1 MLMDGC
7 ELSSTLAEFA
17 SVGLKTVSTLYWQ
30 ISMQFGEFNSARHQF
45 SLGQGKNLTAD
56 LWQIPVVKG
65 DPGLNACCQQA
76 VNDRVVEVQA
86 SLIRGPGATGLD
98 AGPGYRHAER
108 LDPQPLHHVD
118 ILQQT
123 TTE

>member
-1 MLMDGC
+1 M
-7 ELSSTLAEFA
+7 
-17 SVGLKTVSTLYWQ
+17 
-30 ISMQFGEFNSARHQF
+30 
-45 SLGQGKNLTAD
+45 
-56 LWQIPVVKG
+56 VKG
-65 DPGLNACCQQA
+65 DPGLNASCQQA

-86 SLIRGPGATGLD
+86 SLVGDTSAVGLD

-108 LDPQPLHHVD
+108 LEAQPLHHVD